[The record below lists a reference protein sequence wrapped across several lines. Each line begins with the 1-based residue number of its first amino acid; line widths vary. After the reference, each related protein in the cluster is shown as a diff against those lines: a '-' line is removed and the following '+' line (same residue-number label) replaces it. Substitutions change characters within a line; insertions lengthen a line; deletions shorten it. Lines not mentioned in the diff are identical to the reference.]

1 MVLLFLFLGRG
12 VRVVSSG
19 VKLGQGLKLKS
30 TPNHLLHWMPSMA
43 RYLFLWFY
51 LASDMVVLA
60 SRGISWTNGI
70 LFIKQ

>member
-12 VRVVSSG
+12 VRVVSLG

-30 TPNHLLHWMPSMA
+30 TPNHLLHWTSSMA

-51 LASDMVVLA
+51 LASDMGVLA
-60 SRGISWTNGI
+60 FHGISWTNGI
-70 LFIKQ
+70 